1 MIHPFYFDKVNTD
14 PTKVAMMDNEFYE
27 VVQVVT
33 HKFIG
38 NKKKIKD
45 NLELFMQFEDDL
57 EPRWYGWN
65 STYNDVAMIQDYFK
79 ANKLNHFVLER
90 YK

>member
-1 MIHPFYFDKVNTD
+1 
-14 PTKVAMMDNEFYE
+14 
-27 VVQVVT
+27 
-33 HKFIG
+33 
-38 NKKKIKD
+38 
-45 NLELFMQFEDDL
+45 MQFEDDL
-57 EPRWYGWN
+57 EPKWYGWN